1 MQLALDRAQLLD
13 DAGTLTAL
21 PDDKEEQHMRVG
33 VAGLGRMGSAIAA
46 RLMEVGHQITAWNR
60 SADKVEPLA
69 RTGARIAASPSELVG
84 QVEAVFT
91 ILTDRAAIAG
101 VYEGPAGLLAG
112 NAKDK
117 LFIEMSTVQPETEV
131 ELAKKIRAKG
141 ATMVECPVGGTVGPA
156 LQGKLL
162 GLAGGTREDFS
173 RAKPLLE
180 QMCRR
185 VDLVGPIGAGA
196 SMKLAINLPL
206 GVFWQALGEAYS
218 LCRHLNLDPAWL
230 MELFADT
237 SGGPNVLKARGGAVA
252 LALQS
257 KDPGSATFDCDSIR
271 KDFRTM
277 VAEAKA
283 LGFGLPLAEK
293 TLAIYDQAS
302 QEGWGRKDCT
312 ELPAFWSSHQ
322 AK

>member
-1 MQLALDRAQLLD
+1 M
-13 DAGTLTAL
+13 
-21 PDDKEEQHMRVG
+21 KVG
-33 VAGLGRMGSAIAA
+33 VAGLGRMGAAIAK
-46 RLMEVGHQITAWNR
+46 RLIDVGHEVTVWNR
-60 SADKVEPLA
+60 SADKIEPLVKA
-69 RTGARIAASPSELVG
+69 GAVRATSPSELASRVDS
-84 QVEAVFT
+84 VIT
-91 ILTDRAAIAG
+91 ILTDAKAITD
-101 VYEGPAGLLAG
+101 VYEGASGLLAG
-112 NAKDK
+112 NVAGK
-117 LFIEMSTVQPETEV
+117 LFIEMSTVQPATEV
-131 ELAKKIRAKG
+131 ALANKVAAKD
-141 ATMVECPVGGTVGPA
+141 AIMVECPVGGTVGPA

-162 GLAGGTREDFS
+162 GVAGGAKDDYA
-173 RAKPLLE
+173 RAKPILE

-218 LCRHLNLDPAWL
+218 LCRHLNLDPAFL

-312 ELPAFWSSHQ
+312 ELPAFWSSHH
-322 AK
+322 K

>member
-1 MQLALDRAQLLD
+1 M
-13 DAGTLTAL
+13 
-21 PDDKEEQHMRVG
+21 KVG
-33 VAGLGRMGSAIAA
+33 VAGLGRMGGAIAK
-46 RLMEVGHQITAWNR
+46 RLIELGHEVTVWNR
-60 SADKVEPLA
+60 SADKAEPLVKAGAA
-69 RTGARIAASPSELVG
+69 RAASPSALVSR
-84 QVEAVFT
+84 VDVVIT
-91 ILTDRAAIAG
+91 ILTDAKAITE
-101 VYEGPAGLLAG
+101 VYEGASGLLAG
-112 NAKDK
+112 NVSGKT
-117 LFIEMSTVQPETEV
+117 FIEMSTVQPATEV
-131 ELAKKIRAKG
+131 ELAEKISARGG
-141 ATMVECPVGGTVGPA
+141 AMVECPVGGTVGPA

-162 GLAGGTREDFS
+162 GLAGGTTENFARV
-173 RAKPLLE
+173 KPLLE

-218 LCRHLNLDPAWL
+218 LCRHLDLDPAWL

-257 KDPGSATFDCDSIR
+257 KEPGSATFDCDSIR

-312 ELPAFWSSHQ
+312 ELPAFWSSHH
-322 AK
+322 K

>member
-1 MQLALDRAQLLD
+1 M
-13 DAGTLTAL
+13 
-21 PDDKEEQHMRVG
+21 KVG
-33 VAGLGRMGSAIAA
+33 VAGLGRMGAAIAK
-46 RLMEVGHQITAWNR
+46 RLIEVGHELTVWNR
-60 SADKVEPLA
+60 SVDKVEPLVKA
-69 RTGARIAASPSELVG
+69 GAMRAASPADLAARVD
-84 QVEAVFT
+84 VAIT
-91 ILTDRAAIAG
+91 ILTDAKAIAD
-101 VYEGPAGLLAG
+101 VYEGASGLISG
-112 NAKDK
+112 NVTGKT
-117 LFIEMSTVQPETEV
+117 FVEMSTVRPETEV
-131 ELAKKIRAKG
+131 ALAKAIAAKG
-141 ATMVECPVGGTVGPA
+141 ASMVECPVGGTVGPA

-162 GLAGGTREDFS
+162 GLAGGTKEDFA
-173 RAKPLLE
+173 RVKPLLE

-312 ELPAFWSSHQ
+312 ELPAFWSSQH
-322 AK
+322 K

>member
-1 MQLALDRAQLLD
+1 M
-13 DAGTLTAL
+13 
-21 PDDKEEQHMRVG
+21 KVG
-33 VAGLGRMGSAIAA
+33 VAGLGRMGAAIAK
-46 RLMEVGHQITAWNR
+46 RLIEVGHEVTVWNR
-60 SADKVEPLA
+60 SADKVEPLVKAGAA
-69 RTGARIAASPSELVG
+69 RAASPSELALRVD
-84 QVEAVFT
+84 VVIT
-91 ILTDRAAIAG
+91 ILTDAKAIAD
-101 VYEGPAGLLAG
+101 VYEGASGLLADSVSG
-112 NAKDK
+112 KT
-117 LFIEMSTVQPETEV
+117 FIEMSTVQSATEV
-131 ELAKKIRAKG
+131 ALAKKISAKG

-162 GLAGGTREDFS
+162 GVAGGTKEDFA
-173 RAKPLLE
+173 RVKPLLE

-302 QEGWGRKDCT
+302 REGWGGKDCT
-312 ELPAFWSSHQ
+312 ELPAFWSSHE